1 MPQKSTRFFKII
13 LTSVGSHTNLLFPKE
28 FLRIFGQNLK
38 DSIMLNVSGLEWS
51 IDLKRHRGKVW
62 LLTGWPKFA
71 DFYSISFGYLLVFE
85 YKGDSKFQVLIFD
98 PKNERLPRVRSEADK
113 ARVLQSLKA
122 YKPNRPFFSV
132 EVHRSYLYGGSMTV
146 PLDFIESNITKD
158 SCRVV
163 LQLPD
168 GRVWSVKCYINKK
181 CAKFSAGWKN
191 FATENNLAAG
201 DFCVFEL
208 VKERLLNVVIFR
220 VES

>member
-1 MPQKSTRFFKII
+1 MFRI
-13 LTSVGSHTNLLFPKE
+13 LSLSVADCAS
-28 FLRIFGQNLK
+28 
-38 DSIMLNVSGLEWS
+38 MLILCTNVSNF
-51 IDLKRHRGKVW
+51 I
-62 LLTGWPKFA
+62 LLCP
-71 DFYSISFGYLLVFE
+71 
-85 YKGDSKFQVLIFD
+85 FQ
-98 PKNERLPRVRSEADK
+98 
-113 ARVLQSLKA
+113 
-122 YKPNRPFFSV
+122 
-132 EVHRSYLYGGSMTV
+132 TV